1 MTEENAGVQEVV
13 AEPQAETQSNE
24 QSNQEMNWQAAQ
36 QTMAQQKQALEE
48 AQRQNQT
55 YQQQLNVFQNYMNQQ
70 QQQPAQA
77 ASPMDSFSD
86 DDVITGADMK
96 RALGSM
102 MAEKEKQ
109 FQTELEQQKSQ
120 LAVMSLRSQYSDYD
134 QSVQSAVKMAE
145 TNPELAEAIRTS
157 SNPGLLAY
165 QLGKAHGAQTSEQ
178 AATAK
183 RMVENA
189 QKPGSSSQAAT
200 GGSAL
205 SKVDYFMDMSDK
217 DFEKHIASI
226 KRGA

>member
-1 MTEENAGVQEVV
+1 MTEENPGVEEVV
-13 AEPQAETQSNE
+13 AEPQAETEANE
-24 QSNQEMNWQAAQ
+24 QSNQEVNWQAAQ
-36 QTMAQQKQALEE
+36 QTMAQQKQALED

-77 ASPMDSFSD
+77 ASPMDSLSD

-120 LAVMSLRSQYSDYD
+120 LAVMNMRSQHSDYD
-134 QSVQSAVKMAE
+134 QSVQNAIKMAE

-165 QLGKAHGAQTSEQ
+165 QLGKGTNPQASEQ
-178 AATAK
+178 AAAAK
-183 RMVENA
+183 RIVENA
-189 QKPGSSSQAAT
+189 QKPGSSTQAAT

-205 SKVDYFMDMSDK
+205 SKVDFFMDMSNQ
-217 DFEKHIASI
+217 DFEKHIAGV